1 MSWRSAK
8 EWVVPE
14 WSAAGFRIIFFMSR
28 DYKTRPNSPAS
39 GIMGNPLLLGL
50 FIGYALGLLSA
61 IGMWMII
68 NNAPSPFISQD
79 KLADSAAVKSTADQ
93 AGQTQKSVASGIE
106 DKSAK
111 ASDGKPRFEFY
122 KILPGA
128 EESVTEQQFKQAAQQ
143 PSSGDK
149 YFLQAGSFQNSDD
162 ADNLKAKLA
171 MLGVEASVQSADLSE
186 KGIWHRVRVG
196 PFTSMND
203 INQVRASLQQNGIQ
217 SSLMKVHEGVQ

>member
-1 MSWRSAK
+1 
-8 EWVVPE
+8 
-14 WSAAGFRIIFFMSR
+14 MSR

-61 IGMWMII
+61 IGMWMVI

-79 KLADSAAVKSTADQ
+79 KPADGDKSAA
-93 AGQTQKSVASGIE
+93 GQIGQIQKSAASGIE

-111 ASDGKPRFEFY
+111 MPDGKPRFEFY
-122 KILPGA
+122 KMLPGA

-171 MLGVEASVQSADLSE
+171 MLGIEASVQSADLSE

-196 PFTSMND
+196 PFTSMTD
-203 INQVRASLQQNGIQ
+203 INQVRASLQQNGVQ
-217 SSLMKVHEGVQ
+217 SSLMKVHEGAQ